1 MTLTY
6 IAPELRRQVTQ
17 DAGHRCG
24 YCHSDESLTGI
35 SLTVDHIIPIAVG
48 GQTVREN
55 LWLACRACNEF
66 KSART
71 HANDPKTDE
80 RARLFDP
87 RHQLWCEHFAWS
99 ADQTEIIG
107 LTPTGRATIIA
118 LQLNRPMLVKARRRW
133 AMSAW
138 QPTPE

>member
-1 MTLTY
+1 MTPTY
-6 IAPELRRQVTQ
+6 IAPELRRQVAQ

-35 SLTVDHIIPIAVG
+35 SLTMDHIIPVAAG
-48 GQTVREN
+48 GQTERDN

-66 KSART
+66 KGART
-71 HANDPKTDE
+71 HADDPKTGE

-87 RHQLWCEHFAWS
+87 RRQTWSEHFVWS
-99 ADQTEIIG
+99 TDQTEVVG
-107 LTPTGRATIIA
+107 LTSTGRATAIA

-133 AMSAW
+133 VMSGW